1 MTPDPTGLRLYDYAA
16 SANCYK
22 VRLLLAQLRQPYE
35 RVPIDIFAGDTLTDD
50 YGRLNPVRETPVLEL
65 DSGETVTQSNAI
77 LWYLAE
83 GAPFLP
89 DDRLGRAQVVQWLSF
104 EQERVML
111 GIGSARFRRM
121 TGRAELDPAADAA
134 RFATGEQAL
143 AILDAHLASREYV
156 VGDTCTIAD
165 ISLFAYTHVADD
177 AGFGLARFPNV
188 RAWLD
193 RVRALPG
200 FVADLVPYPDNALP
214 GKGTSI
220 YG

>member
-1 MTPDPTGLRLYDYAA
+1 MRLYDYDA
-16 SANCYK
+16 SGNCYK
-22 VRLLLAQLRQPYE
+22 ARLLLSLLDVPYE
-35 RVPIDIFAGDTLTDD
+35 RVPVDIFAGDTLTDE
-50 YGRLNPVRETPVLEL
+50 YGRLNPVRETPVLQL
-65 DSGETVTQSNAI
+65 DSGETVMQSNAI
-77 LWYLAE
+77 LWYLAD
-83 GAPFLP
+83 GTPFLP
-89 DDRLGRAQVVQWLSF
+89 DDRLGRAHVVQWLSF

-143 AILDAHLASREYV
+143 AILDDHLSSRDYV
-156 VGDTCTIAD
+156 VGDRCTIAD

-188 RAWLD
+188 EAWLD
-193 RVRALPG
+193 RVRSLPG
-200 FVADLVPYPDNALP
+200 FVADLIPYPENALP